1 MPDNN
6 NHTEIIHNSTDAQ
19 NNTEIKYPSGDL
31 LLSIVQKEYDYETTR
46 KTVLETRTG
55 VLITL
60 AAAILTFTFSNIKL
74 PKIKTPINEFSSLIF
89 YVSYFLIGATAVIT
103 IGISLCYLLRVL
115 FIAKYNRLD
124 TTDINRQAAGSVP
137 DVVAT
142 ALMEQYEKILRHNQ
156 NVNNDKMILYHK
168 GTNWLIISLF
178 TSVILYGIALNL

>member
-6 NHTEIIHNSTDAQ
+6 DTAVTNNSTDTQ
-19 NNTEIKYPSGDL
+19 NNIEVTYPSGEL

-55 VLITL
+55 ILITL

-74 PKIKTPINEFSSLIF
+74 PKIRTPINEFSTLIF
-89 YVSYFLIGATAVIT
+89 YVSYFLIGVTAVVT

-115 FIAKYNRLD
+115 FIAKYKRLD
-124 TTDINRQAAGSVP
+124 TTDINTQTAAGNP

-142 ALMEQYEKILRHNQ
+142 ALTKQYEKILRHNH
-156 NVNNDKMILYHK
+156 NVNNDKMILYRK
-168 GTNWLIISLF
+168 GTNCLIIALF
-178 TSVILYGIALNL
+178 ASVILYGIALNL